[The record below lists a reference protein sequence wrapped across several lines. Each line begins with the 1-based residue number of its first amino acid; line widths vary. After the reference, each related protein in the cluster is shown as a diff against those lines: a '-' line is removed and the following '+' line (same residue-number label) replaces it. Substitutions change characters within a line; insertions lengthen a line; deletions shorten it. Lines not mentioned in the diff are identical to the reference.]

1 MDIPMSHR
9 LTSPDVNLFI
19 YAAINKKYC
28 KQYFDDLKNS
38 RFKGLFLESVGIRLN
53 HWLLG
58 LIPTITAFF
67 IYCSTSHPK
76 LNEKIY
82 LQHVNTDD
90 NPDQQMKRFKRYSNI
105 ILQMLNTG
113 KNLSNLQGVYDQIKR
128 SIDINLKIFAALP
141 NKIVSLI
148 DSSYTANVITELKSA
163 TNNEFHDEEDA
174 EHLAQLRHY
183 ITVLNNW
190 STILFVTDDKGL
202 RKFSEDIIN
211 WCKYIAVVNSQEFY
225 EGLPD
230 FIT

>member
-1 MDIPMSHR
+1 
-9 LTSPDVNLFI
+9 
-19 YAAINKKYC
+19 
-28 KQYFDDLKNS
+28 
-38 RFKGLFLESVGIRLN
+38 
-53 HWLLG
+53 
-58 LIPTITAFF
+58 
-67 IYCSTSHPK
+67 
-76 LNEKIY
+76 
-82 LQHVNTDD
+82 
-90 NPDQQMKRFKRYSNI
+90 MKRFKRYSNI